1 MALGDFLE
9 PWSGFGVRHI
19 PEGSPYGILDFR
31 FSSRAKDNRWNVEG
45 QPTLYLA
52 SEKDV
57 ALAEYA
63 RHLQIDRSTT
73 LTRQTRAR
81 HVWRLELTLK
91 HVIDLRNPQL
101 WKELSLQN
109 PPSCFLDP
117 EQARA
122 VAQFVR
128 KTTLAE
134 AVLVPSMAFLD
145 KPDRWV
151 MAVFLEKL
159 LTDPLKGD
167 PSSSFLL
174 QTMGFLKCVIEEVE

>member
-9 PWSGFGVRHI
+9 HWQGFGIRHI
-19 PEGSPYGILDFR
+19 PEGSPYGVLDFR
-31 FSSRAKDNRWNVEG
+31 FSNQAKDNRWNVAG

-63 RHLQIDRSTT
+63 RHLHIDRSAAFKH
-73 LTRQTRAR
+73 QTRAR
-81 HVWRLELTLK
+81 QVWRIELILK
-91 HVIDLRNPQL
+91 YVIDLRNPQL

-109 PPSCFLDP
+109 PPSCFLDL

-122 VAQFVR
+122 VAQLVR
-128 KTTLAE
+128 KTTTAE

-159 LTDPLKGD
+159 LTDPLKDD
-167 PSSSFLL
+167 PSNFILSATVDGIF
-174 QTMGFLKCVIEEVE
+174 EVHD